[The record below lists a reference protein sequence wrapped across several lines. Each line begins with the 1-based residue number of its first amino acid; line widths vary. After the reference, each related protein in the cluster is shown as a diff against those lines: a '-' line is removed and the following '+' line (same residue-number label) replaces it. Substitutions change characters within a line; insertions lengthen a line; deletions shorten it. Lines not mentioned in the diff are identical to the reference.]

1 VEQAK
6 SKVTL
11 YMRPELH
18 KLLKLRSV
26 QEDMKMSELAELLLE
41 RHLLEVNAPAVF
53 TCPHC
58 QEEFMA
64 GTNRTV
70 IASKLPVG
78 SA

>member
-1 VEQAK
+1 VEPAK

-18 KLLKLRSV
+18 KMLKLRSV
-26 QEDMKMSELAELLLE
+26 QQDMKMSELAELLLE
-41 RHLLEVNAPAVF
+41 HYLLQANAPHVF

-64 GTNRTV
+64 GTNRTP